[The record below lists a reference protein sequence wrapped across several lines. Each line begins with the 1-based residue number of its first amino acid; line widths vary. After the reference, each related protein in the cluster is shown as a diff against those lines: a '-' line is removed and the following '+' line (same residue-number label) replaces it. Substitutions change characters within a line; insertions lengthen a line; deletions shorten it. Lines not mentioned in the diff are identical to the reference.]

1 MISEANLSDLLK
13 YLLKFKVPSDP
24 ASQPISGFDM
34 EKVTTT
40 LKQFVRDWSDEV
52 PVHGDVHFVLL
63 SHFFFFSKYI
73 NTIFSNK
80 YCTDSI

>member
-1 MISEANLSDLLK
+1 MISEANFSDLLK

-52 PVHGDVHFVLL
+52 PVHGHVHFVFL
-63 SHFFFFSKYI
+63 SYFFFQ
-73 NTIFSNK
+73 NR
-80 YCTDSI
+80 